1 MLGTVLVGV
10 LKIWGEGQAMTVHLA
25 VLVSVMGTILL
36 GFADDML
43 ELPWRYKLLFPFFA
57 VLPLLAVYDG
67 STHVEVIAP
76 FSWLLGEQ
84 LQLGKLYLL
93 YIVLL
98 GIYQTNTINIFAGIN
113 GLEVG
118 QSIVAAAGL
127 LGYFWL
133 RSLLAQPSTHDAY
146 AIWLLVVFL
155 GTAAA
160 LMRLNAY
167 PARIFIGDTFCY
179 FAGIVLA
186 TAAVLGTPLLTQE
199 RRRSSAT
206 GSSSPNW

>member
-67 STHVEVIAP
+67 ITHVEVIAP
-76 FSWLLGEQ
+76 FSWFLGEQ
-84 LQLGKLYLL
+84 LELGKLYLL

-127 LGYFWL
+127 LVYFWL
-133 RSLLAQPSTHDAY
+133 RSLIAKPSSNDAY

-155 GTAAA
+155 GTAVA

-186 TAAVLGTPLLTQE
+186 TAAVLGTSLLIQD
-199 RRRSSAT
+199 RR
-206 GSSSPNW
+206 P